1 VLTVTLGVVS
11 AAQFLQMM
19 HTDCIQTLRMMT
31 LARGHSDGERMALL
45 VFPMPM
51 VCRISHSPSGTRKS
65 MWVYPL
71 TRYHANG
78 WQRLSER
85 TTVRLVES
93 RRKPWREYQRSSFSF
108 GQRPHGMSIMFMR
121 CTPPLMVLA
130 LIHEIPLQIPSKAIS
145 I

>member
-1 VLTVTLGVVS
+1 MVMLGVVS

-19 HTDCIQTLRMMT
+19 HADCIQTLRTMT
-31 LARGHSDGERMALL
+31 LARGLSDGERMALL
-45 VFPMPM
+45 VFQMPM

-65 MWVYPL
+65 MWVCLL
-71 TRYHANG
+71 TRHRANG

-85 TTVRLVES
+85 ATVRLVES
-93 RRKPWREYQRSSFSF
+93 TRKSWREYQRSSFSF
-108 GQRPHGMSIMFMR
+108 GQRPHGMSIMSMS

-130 LIHEIPLQIPSKAIS
+130 LIHEIPLQIPSKSIS